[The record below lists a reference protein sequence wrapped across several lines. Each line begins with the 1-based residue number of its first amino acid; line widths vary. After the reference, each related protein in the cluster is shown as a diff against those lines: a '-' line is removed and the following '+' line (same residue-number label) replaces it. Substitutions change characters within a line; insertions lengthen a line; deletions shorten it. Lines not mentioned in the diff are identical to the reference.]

1 MIEYVDIMQ
10 PETSNFDTWAKFTEE
25 GDSLK
30 ITPSIPVFGAIGIM
44 SYSVEMAHEGGS
56 SLEGFFRHSVDSGLN
71 WSEWITLDNS
81 NLRSIGVKENQF
93 LCLEINFIKRG
104 SGNSYF
110 KSIDFQFEYQEPPVP
125 SVYGGMNFSKK
136 CPYWNFTSIQWAL
149 NVLNKVYK
157 RGIVPNFIERTED
170 YVQLWW
176 SIIYPFALRLAW
188 VETFTDLPWDK
199 ELLKKYLESR
209 GLIVGKTSDL
219 AELYYLMTHFYS
231 EIAKR
236 GTLSV
241 FDTADTGFR
250 GEFLRLIDANQAD
263 ECTVGVINSEEQ
275 GWILG
280 YSSPTG
286 YQNTDYLVN
295 FRKGYEN
302 AISDLTFYP
311 LSNPDKVTL
320 SDGKIIINS
329 PEGFSG
335 IGRETDFA
343 KGVSVSTSC
352 NYWVVVKFT
361 LTQQSQIKFGCVGYD
376 SLGNAIPFEN
386 VSTQNEGI
394 GYWTIGTD
402 FVITSSRN
410 TFIEGTFE
418 PGEYLFIG
426 EVRDGKKDYAV
437 QMPGVAIKWDFPENK
452 DISSLMP
459 IFHIQGTAQVS
470 DFHVQLIVDR
480 DIYLSITKEILLFLS
495 NNSNYTEEEI
505 RRIAENTLL
514 PFNLQ
519 YNLKLI

>member
-30 ITPSIPVFGAIGIM
+30 ITPSTPVLGSIGIM
-44 SYSVEMAHEGGS
+44 SYSVEMAHERGS
-56 SLEGFFRHSVDSGLN
+56 SLEGFFRYSVDSGLN
-71 WSEWITLDNS
+71 WSEWTILDNS

-104 SGNSYF
+104 SGISYF
-110 KSIDFQFEYQEPPVP
+110 KSIDFQFEYQEPLVP

-157 RGIVPNFIERTED
+157 RGTVPNFIERTED

-250 GEFLRLIDANQAD
+250 GEFLRLVDANQAD

-280 YSSPTG
+280 YSSPIG

-302 AISDLTFYP
+302 AISDLAPYP

-329 PEGFSG
+329 PEGFAG

-343 KGVSVSTSC
+343 KGVLVSTSC

-386 VSTQNEGI
+386 VSTQN
-394 GYWTIGTD
+394 
-402 FVITSSRN
+402 

-426 EVRDGKKDYAV
+426 EVRDGKKDYVV
-437 QMPGVAIKWDFPENK
+437 QMPEVAIKWDFPENK

-459 IFHIQGTAQVS
+459 IFHVQGTAQVS

-480 DIYLSITKEILLFLS
+480 DTYLSITKEILLLLS